1 MKYKIEIFVSIVVFS
16 LIILPSLIYA
26 QVEIGVRE
34 TNNLFIGGELG
45 LALPTTPSSFSD
57 SRGSSV
63 SLGGFVGYS
72 FTPEFSVEGN
82 ISYISMPTDM
92 SGVNQTVIPIVV
104 VGRYNLSYSE
114 NLVTYLEGG
123 AGIYI
128 SSMNVDKSSV
138 EGASSSD
145 LGVLFGGGVSYIIGE
160 QTSLEGKIR
169 YNQILSASSEGAD
182 WDNYGIAN
190 FSIGLRYNVQWKIED

>member
-1 MKYKIEIFVSIVVFS
+1 VRCKIEIFALVMIFS
-16 LIILPSLIYA
+16 LIISPSLTYA
-26 QVEIGVRE
+26 QGEG
-34 TNNLFIGGELG
+34 NSFFIGGELG

-57 SRGSSV
+57 SRGSAV
-63 SLGGFVGYS
+63 SFGGFAGYS
-72 FTPEFSVEGN
+72 FTPEFSLEGS

-92 SGVNQTVIPIVV
+92 SGVNQTIIPIAV

-114 NLVTYLEGG
+114 NLATYLEGG

-128 SSMNVDKSSV
+128 STVNLDSSSV
-138 EGASSSD
+138 EGTSSSD
-145 LGVLFGGGVSYIIGE
+145 LGVLFGGGVSYRIAE

-169 YNQILSASSEGAD
+169 YNQILSIGSEGAD

-190 FSIGLRYNVQWKIED
+190 FSIGLRYYAQFVVEEQ